1 MAAHAAGFLSVFFV
15 ATEMWQLPVVQS
27 FRQRLL
33 QPAWRINHNS
43 DSRGLIKFLPA
54 SNQCFSTMSWWNF
67 ARPLIT
73 AGSCQSRDEDWV
85 FRPVNQADC
94 WGKAEFVEVVTVTNI
109 RPVEVNT
116 IYEVTSSDM
125 TFDLRQKWFHWL
137 VSRGSGCVR
146 PLWDGTGGRES
157 YQEHHDEVEF
167 HWQKIKLL
175 AKRLK
180 AIGEGEF
187 KENEQGESVKKSHR
201 CSEILR
207 KYLQMIGQKHKWTMF
222 ISIPLRVCLLIF

>member
-54 SNQCFSTMSWWNF
+54 SNQCFSAMSWWNF

-85 FRPVNQADC
+85 FSPVNQADC
-94 WGKAEFVEVVTVTNI
+94 WGKAEFVRVVTVTNI
-109 RPVEVNT
+109 RPVEVMWCKHNPWKYIICYDIWPKAKIISLASLTRVGMCAALVGWHGGECLTKNT
-116 IYEVTSSDM
+116 KM
-125 TFDLRQKWFHWL
+125 
-137 VSRGSGCVR
+137 
-146 PLWDGTGGRES
+146 RES
-157 YQEHHDEVEF
+157 FID
-167 HWQKIKLL
+167 
-175 AKRLK
+175 
-180 AIGEGEF
+180 
-187 KENEQGESVKKSHR
+187 
-201 CSEILR
+201 R
-207 KYLQMIGQKHKWTMF
+207 K
-222 ISIPLRVCLLIF
+222 